1 MKETV
6 KLKNLNISC
15 ASNVVAMSACAY
27 QCQCPTVLVKFNQ

>member
-6 KLKNLNISC
+6 KLKTLNISC

-27 QCQCPTVLVKFNQ
+27 QSSCPTVLVKFNQ